1 MSGLLARLNY
11 LGQAERSRSYVK
23 VHSHGMKTK
32 TAAVARMDDHGCK
45 ADLNW
50 KL

>member
-1 MSGLLARLNY
+1 
-11 LGQAERSRSYVK
+11 
-23 VHSHGMKTK
+23 MKTK